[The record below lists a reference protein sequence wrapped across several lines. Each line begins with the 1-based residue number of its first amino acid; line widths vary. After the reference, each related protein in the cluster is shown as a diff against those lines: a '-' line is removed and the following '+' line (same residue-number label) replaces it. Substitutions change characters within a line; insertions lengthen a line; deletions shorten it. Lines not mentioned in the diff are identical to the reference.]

1 LTRPPAKTAQ
11 RLRNPAATPPSA
23 LRSHASRLPVCLA
36 ALTVVLVATLATSA
50 TVRAEAEDSAAV
62 EKVTKL
68 NKKAVDEYQNLN
80 FEEARKLLKNA
91 IDVCTQSNLE
101 NHPVTART
109 YVHLGI
115 VTFNGFKQR
124 DEAVKQFKKALEIQG
139 DIKLDKILATPETQ
153 EVFDE
158 AVAGM
163 KEVKPPEPPR
173 TGGGIEHD
181 PVSKSKQGQPI
192 TITAKVDPA
201 LGAKKV
207 VLSFSADGADDF
219 AEKEMKEDP
228 PGTFTAEIPASATQ
242 GGIVDYFIEALG
254 DNDNALATK
263 GSANKTMKIAM
274 LDANGAPLVTAPRK
288 GGKKTEKKTAEA
300 DETPTWFFG
309 LGIGSGVGWAT
320 GKGEVNSQD
329 VVKPAGFAMS
339 KLVHFTPEVGYYVA
353 PDLLV
358 SVQLRF
364 QLITGA
370 NEYHS
375 ASMTECGDGICS
387 PGTYAFAGF
396 ARASYF
402 FGEGDL
408 RTYVAGTAGLG
419 TIRHVAAFESQQNC
433 GTPAP
438 GMTTGNQT
446 CIDTVPSGPIF
457 VGGGAGIMYSLS
469 PAVAL
474 TLGTNALVGFT
485 KFTYHVD
492 LNAGLAF
499 EY

>member
-1 LTRPPAKTAQ
+1 V
-11 RLRNPAATPPSA
+11 S
-23 LRSHASRLPVCLA
+23 VCLA
-36 ALTVVLVATLATSA
+36 ALTLMALGTSA
-50 TVRAEAEDSAAV
+50 TARAEAEDSAAV

-68 NKKAVDEYQNLN
+68 NKKAVDAYQDLN
-80 FEEARKLLKNA
+80 FEEARKLLKSA
-91 IDVCTQSNLE
+91 IDVCTQSNLD

-115 VTFNGFKQR
+115 VVFNGFKQR
-124 DEAVKQFKKALEIQG
+124 DEAVKHFKKALEIQA

-163 KEVKPPEPPR
+163 KEVKPPEPPKP
-173 TGGGIEHD
+173 GVIEHE
-181 PVSKSKQGQPI
+181 PITKSPQGSPI
-192 TITAKVDPA
+192 TIKATVDPGM
-201 LGAKKV
+201 GAKKV

-219 AEKEMKEDP
+219 AEKDMKEDP
-228 PGTFTAEIPASATQ
+228 PGSGFYIAEIPASATQ
-242 GGIVDYFIEALG
+242 GAVVDYFIEALG
-254 DNDNALATK
+254 DGDTPIATK
-263 GSANKTMKIAM
+263 GSTNKTMKIAM
-274 LDANGAPLVTAPRK
+274 LDGKGQPLIHPPGKGKPPKDTGAEPGEAPS
-288 GGKKTEKKTAEA
+288 
-300 DETPTWFFG
+300 WFFG

-320 GKGEVNSQD
+320 GKGEVNDMD

-339 KLVHFTPEVGYYVA
+339 KLMHFAPEVGYYVA
-353 PDLLV
+353 PDLML

-364 QLITGA
+364 QLISGA
-370 NEYHS
+370 NEFHS
-375 ASMTECGDGICS
+375 TDTKECGDGICS

-408 RTYVAGTAGLG
+408 RTYVAGTAGIG

-433 GTPAP
+433 GTPVPPA
-438 GMTTGNQT
+438 TTGTQT

-457 VGGGAGIMYSLS
+457 VGGGAGIMYNLS

-474 TLGTNALVGFT
+474 TFGTNALVGFT
-485 KFTYHVD
+485 KFTFHVD
-492 LNAGLAF
+492 LNAGVAF

>member
-1 LTRPPAKTAQ
+1 LTRLPAKTAQ

-23 LRSHASRLPVCLA
+23 LRSYASSLFVCLA
-36 ALTVVLVATLATSA
+36 AFTLFTLAGLATSTTA
-50 TVRAEAEDSAAV
+50 RAEAEDSAAV

-80 FEEARKLLKNA
+80 FEEARKLLKAA
-91 IDVCTQSNLE
+91 IETCTQSNLD

-115 VTFNGFKQR
+115 VTFNGFKQK
-124 DEAVKQFKKALEIQG
+124 DEAVKQFRKALEIQA

-158 AVAGM
+158 AVAAQ
-163 KEVKPPEPPR
+163 KEVKPPVEPPKP
-173 TGGGIEHD
+173 GAGIEHE
-181 PVSKSKQGQPI
+181 PVSKSKQGQAI
-192 TITAKVDPA
+192 SIVAKVDPG

-228 PGTFTAEIPASATQ
+228 PGTYTAEIPSSATH
-242 GGIVDYFIEALG
+242 GGVVDYFIEALG
-254 DNDNALATK
+254 DNDSPVATK
-263 GSANKTMKIAM
+263 GSANKTMQIAM
-274 LDANGAPLVTAPRK
+274 LDPSGKPLIPPPRK
-288 GGKKTEKKTAEA
+288 GKTPEKTEPDEA
-300 DETPTWFFG
+300 PTWFIG

-320 GKGEVNSQD
+320 GKGEVNMDD

-339 KLVHFTPEVGYYVA
+339 KLMHFTPEVGYYIS
-353 PDLLV
+353 PELLL

-364 QLITGA
+364 QIISGGTPFYEQDKTLCG
-370 NEYHS
+370 
-375 ASMTECGDGICS
+375 GDGICS

-419 TIRHVAAFESQQNC
+419 TIRHVAAFESQVHC
-433 GTPAP
+433 GAP
-438 GMTTGNQT
+438 VPPMTMGNQT
-446 CIDTVPSGPIF
+446 CIDTVPSGPVF
-457 VGGGAGIMYSLS
+457 VGGGAGIMYSVS
-469 PAVAL
+469 PAFAL
-474 TLGTNALVGFT
+474 TFGTNALVGFSR
-485 KFTYHVD
+485 FTFHVD
-492 LNAGLAF
+492 LNAGVAF